1 MRNVRITYK
10 KRAIL
15 KIVKMSEQSAATKP
29 IEASSAASTVCIDCG
44 EDLKNRFAL
53 LRHHHKKECPYSRM
67 RTWVCR
73 ACDKDLGTSYDVYH
87 AHVKTCSSR
96 DDVDNSFPP
105 ALPTPSDVKPAI
117 LWSQVPLHKFYRVDE
132 IRRVAST
139 LFTLHLQADDGQR
152 TVVEISD
159 YFAGNLERFAST
171 LSSFIEGK
179 LYIANQGP
187 TRSLLRPDLTYDGY
201 SVLFY

>member
-29 IEASSAASTVCIDCG
+29 IEASPAASTVCIDCG

-139 LFTLHLQADDGQR
+139 LFTLHLQADDGKR